1 LPVFERV
8 APIAG
13 FLKVVRQEFRVT
25 FDRVGAKLDQGN
37 GDLAV

>member
-1 LPVFERV
+1 MIKRV

-13 FLKVVRQEFRVT
+13 FLKMVSQELGVT
-25 FDRVGAKLDQGN
+25 FDRSGAKLDQGN